1 MIILSL
7 LLIFLLGIVMLVLI
21 SSGAFIAIFGD
32 LIVAVLAIVGVIKLI
47 KSIGKK

>member
-7 LLIFLLGIVMLVLI
+7 LLIFILGIVMLALI
-21 SSGAFIAIFGD
+21 SSGAFLAIFGD
-32 LIVAVLAIVGVIKLI
+32 LIVAVLVIVGVIKLI